1 MSAGL
6 LFVEGDDDFLEQ
18 GAQQFL
24 LVARRRGRCLPGLE
38 QIGAEGKQAD
48 ALVCAE
54 RSWAQLFA
62 TRKLGLGLVELA
74 QAVLPLGLDAA
85 GDEAVVGVDSAI
97 ATLGALRL
105 VACALDRETPL
116 RQRAVVVG
124 FDALG
129 RGERGLDAER
139 RERSKHGVR
148 HRLVDLHGADAEAVD
163 AAAVDDALA
172 GAVIARRRGAAGVVC
187 AQLASALSADGQP
200 LQQSASFSHGTAAGL
215 MRSRMSVGSD
225 PRTIALVRAP
235 IDEAFV
241 VVRKEH
247 GPLRSRQLAYA
258 LLARAGGIE
267 SDLMAALAIRVG
279 ARVDRIRQHMIDG
292 DVAGVDP
299 AHAAAIAG
307 VDRAADGLIRMEAHV
322 AILFAPDEA
331 HGEAPAQFAARRLVA
346 DAAEQART

>member
-1 MSAGL
+1 MSAAL
-6 LFVEGDDDFLEQ
+6 LFVEGYDDFLEQ

-124 FDALG
+124 FVPPLALFTC
-129 RGERGLDAER
+129 R
-139 RERSKHGVR
+139 R
-148 HRLVDLHGADAEAVD
+148 
-163 AAAVDDALA
+163 
-172 GAVIARRRGAAGVVC
+172 
-187 AQLASALSADGQP
+187 P
-200 LQQSASFSHGTAAGL
+200 F
-215 MRSRMSVGSD
+215 
-225 PRTIALVRAP
+225 
-235 IDEAFV
+235 
-241 VVRKEH
+241 
-247 GPLRSRQLAYA
+247 LRSIWLHLKAQ
-258 LLARAGGIE
+258 
-267 SDLMAALAIRVG
+267 SSAALNPCR
-279 ARVDRIRQHMIDG
+279 
-292 DVAGVDP
+292 
-299 AHAAAIAG
+299 
-307 VDRAADGLIRMEAHV
+307 
-322 AILFAPDEA
+322 
-331 HGEAPAQFAARRLVA
+331 
-346 DAAEQART
+346 